1 MPTRRTIVVGD
12 VHGCSDELARLLRL
26 VGHSERDRV
35 IFVGDLVA
43 KGPDSVG
50 VIRMARAIGAEAV
63 LGNHDH
69 YLVEHHRVVSPRGAP
84 PKGHTDASDA
94 IKKLAKKLSDDDWR
108 WLEALP
114 YTVAIPDHGALV
126 VHAGLVPGVPID
138 QQKPEN
144 MLQMRSIKKDGT
156 ASKKIEDGVPWASVW
171 IGPPHV
177 YFGHD
182 AVRGLQRYDHA
193 TGLDTACVYGGRLS
207 ACILPPSGNPAER
220 DIVSVQAAQMY
231 SVPGKTIAARHA
243 DDGLVEVPAGD
254 RKK

>member
-69 YLVEHHRVVSPRGAP
+69 YLVEHHRTPHA
-84 PKGHTDASDA
+84 KGSSEASDA

-114 YTVAIPDHGALV
+114 YTVAIPNHGALV

-138 QQKPEN
+138 QQKPDN

-182 AVRGLQRYDHA
+182 AVRGLQRWDHA

-207 ACILPPSGNPAER
+207 ACILPER

-243 DDGLVEVPAGD
+243 DDGLVEVPSGD

>member
-1 MPTRRTIVVGD
+1 MSSRRTLVIGD
-12 VHGCSDELARLLRL
+12 VHGCSDELARLLRE
-26 VGHSERDRV
+26 VGHTAADRV

-50 VIRMARAIGAEAV
+50 VLRIARSIGAEAV
-63 LGNHDH
+63 MGNHDH
-69 YLVEHHRVVSPRGAP
+69 YLVEHHRSISKDGTSKDGAS
-84 PKGHTDASDA
+84 KSGADASDA

-114 YTVAIPDHGALV
+114 YTVTIPDHGALV

-156 ASKKIEDGVPWASVW
+156 ASKRIEEGVPWASVW
-171 IGPPHV
+171 VGPPHV

-193 TGLDTACVYGGRLS
+193 TGLDTACVYGGRLT
-207 ACILPPSGNPAER
+207 ACVLPER
-220 DIVSVQAAQMY
+220 ALVSVQAAQMY
-231 SVPGKTIAARHA
+231 SVPGKTIAARHDA
-243 DDGLVEVPAGD
+243 ELVEVEPDGD
-254 RKK
+254 RKR